1 MTENGLLHK
10 LNPAVIKG
18 ATFTLAGLIVLA
30 VPHASELVLRFILAG
45 TFLVIG
51 ASDLWGSTPWPLMA
65 PLTVMVSSTRC
76 PSTCRGKSKC

>member
-1 MTENGLLHK
+1 MTENGLFHR

-30 VPHASELVLRFILAG
+30 APHASELVLRFILAG

-51 ASDLWGSTPWPLMA
+51 ASDLWGHF
-65 PLTVMVSSTRC
+65 
-76 PSTCRGKSKC
+76 RGKEGVHGALRVAMAFTAGSAC